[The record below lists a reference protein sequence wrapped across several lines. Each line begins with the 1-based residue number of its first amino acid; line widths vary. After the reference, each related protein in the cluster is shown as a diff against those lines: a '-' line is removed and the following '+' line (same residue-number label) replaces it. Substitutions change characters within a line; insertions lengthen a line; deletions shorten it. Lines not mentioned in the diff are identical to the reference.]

1 MALAVAKGVV
11 PPEQT
16 LPPQAIITSRN
27 VKDIFAED
35 GTVKMFPE
43 LPKASE
49 YLLDEGILQR
59 LGNVK
64 GVL

>member
-35 GTVKMFPE
+35 GTVKIAPSTPREDFQ
-43 LPKASE
+43 
-49 YLLDEGILQR
+49 I
-59 LGNVK
+59 
-64 GVL
+64 